1 MADDDRTQKI
11 RTLLTSLLSNP
22 DWHGPLSEMI
32 SASGFKLLRQVEFTE
47 FPAVT
52 DPERLDK
59 ARIGVILDTETTGVD
74 VTKDKVIQLSMLRFR
89 YDEQGILA
97 LDEIFDRYRDPGEP
111 LSPEITAITGI
122 TDEMVQGKTIEDAE
136 VASFLV
142 GVDLAAAHNA
152 AFDRKMVERGFP
164 QAGFQNIAWH
174 CSFAQIDWA
183 ARGAN
188 GRSLELLALNQG
200 FVFGAHNAVNDI
212 RATAFVLNGR
222 AGDGPTAFAE
232 MYSQGARDML
242 MVLAKDS
249 PFESKDL
256 LKAEGFSW
264 SADGVETFG
273 RPKVWYKVVPDDV
286 ETLGE
291 LGRFLAEKVYRR
303 DIALPAFRLSP
314 LEKYSTRKPAGDEL
328 FRTAEVVKARD
339 ALDQAVAPSVV
350 QASFGF

>member
-11 RTLLTSLLSNP
+11 RALLTSLLGNP

-52 DPERLDK
+52 DPDRLAH
-59 ARIGVILDTETTGVD
+59 ARVGVILDTETTGVD

-89 YDEQGILA
+89 FDDQGILG

-122 TDEMVQGKTIEDAE
+122 TDAMVQGNTIEDDEVSAFLDGAE
-136 VASFLV
+136 
-142 GVDLAAAHNA
+142 LAAAHNA
-152 AFDRKMVERGFP
+152 AFDRKMVERCFP
-164 QAGFQNIAWH
+164 KAGFDQLAWH
-174 CSFAQIDWA
+174 CSLAQIDWV

-222 AGDGPTAFAE
+222 PEGGATAFAE
-232 MYSQGARDML
+232 MLAAGGRDML

-249 PFESKDL
+249 PFESKDH
-256 LKAEGFSW
+256 LKSEGFSW

-273 RPKVWYKVVPDDV
+273 RPKVWYKLVPDDV
-286 ETLGE
+286 ETLGN

-303 DIALPAFRLSP
+303 DIALPAFRISP
-314 LEKYSTRKPAGDEL
+314 LQKYSTRRPAGEEL
-328 FRTAEVVKARD
+328 FRTAEVVRARD
-339 ALDQAVAPSVV
+339 ALDQAVAPSMA